1 MGRLT
6 TRILLLVLV
15 ALLGAAGQ
23 SYVRMNSGPTFVD
36 KAVRKIAGS
45 DASMEDLGRSA
56 DKYLEKAKDA
66 VKDMDK

>member
-6 TRILLLVLV
+6 SRLLLLVVV
-15 ALLGAAGQ
+15 ALIGAAAQ
-23 SYVRMNSGPTFVD
+23 SYFRMHSGPTFVD
-36 KAVRKIAGS
+36 GVVRKVAGG

-66 VKDMDK
+66 VKDLDE